1 MNQMFAIALNSYRE
15 SIRNRLFA
23 GMVFFAIVMLGVVA
37 AFSVASL
44 NEELRVM
51 KDIGLFLTSSFMVL
65 IAVFVGVNLLYKEIE
80 RKTIYTVAPK
90 PIFRFQ
96 FVLGKFLG
104 LVLTLAILMVILG
117 SALAGL
123 YVLASGTPIW
133 LGLLIGLWVVWFL
146 VDFSV
151 VAVGSRNIE
160 PNTRGELPVAF
171 DGVRRG
177 VAVLFFVGLI
187 AYALWLLPLGMI
199 KAVLL
204 LYVEALVVTSV
215 ALFFASF
222 STPIL
227 SGILALGVFAVG
239 RFSDDVASFR
249 MDVGPD
255 KTDWLGGPMQ
265 AVATICPDL
274 TIFNTTPYVVY
285 EYPIA
290 WSYVG
295 QGAVYGLT
303 YAAIALCLACVIFSR
318 RDFV

>member
-1 MNQMFAIALNSYRE
+1 
-15 SIRNRLFA
+15 
-23 GMVFFAIVMLGVVA
+23 MVFFAIVMLGVVA

-44 NEELRVM
+44 NEEVRVM

-104 LVLTLAILMVILG
+104 LALTLAILMVILG

-133 LGLLIGLWVVWFL
+133 LALLVGLWLLWFL
-146 VDFSV
+146 ADFLV
-151 VAVGSRNIE
+151 VAIGSRQIE
-160 PNTRGELPVAF
+160 PGARGELPVAF
-171 DGVRRG
+171 DRMRR
-177 VAVLFFVGLI
+177 VVSVLFFVSLI

-204 LYVEALVVTSV
+204 LYVEALIVTSV

-239 RFSDDVASFR
+239 RFSDDVAGFR
-249 MDVGPD
+249 MDVDEGQID
-255 KTDWLGGPMQ
+255 VLGGLMQ
-265 AVATICPDL
+265 GMATICPDL
-274 TIFNTTPYVVY
+274 TLYNTTPYVVY

-290 WSYVG
+290 WSYVA
-295 QGAVYGLT
+295 QSALYGVT
-303 YAAIALCLACVIFSR
+303 YAAIALSLACVIFSR

>member
-1 MNQMFAIALNSYRE
+1 MSQMLAIALNSYRE

-23 GMVFFAIVMLGVVA
+23 GMVFFAVAMLGIVA

-44 NEELRVM
+44 NEELRIM

-96 FVLGKFLG
+96 FVLGKFIG
-104 LVLTLAILMVILG
+104 LALTLAILAVILG

-123 YVLASGTPIW
+123 YALANGKPLW
-133 LGLLIGLWVVWFL
+133 LGMLLGVWVLWYLGDFL
-146 VDFSV
+146 V
-151 VAVGSRNIE
+151 VAIGSRQIE
-160 PNTRGELPVAF
+160 PGARGELPVAY
-171 DGVRRG
+171 DRMRRA
-177 VAVLFFVGLI
+177 VSVLFFLLLVG
-187 AYALWLLPLGMI
+187 YTLWLLPLGMI

-204 LYVEALVVTSV
+204 LYIEALIVTSV

-239 RFSDDVASFR
+239 RFSNDVANFR
-249 MDVGPD
+249 MQVEPGEVDLVGN
-255 KTDWLGGPMQ
+255 LMQ
-265 AVATICPDL
+265 AVATVCPDL
-274 TIFNTTPYVVY
+274 TLYNTTPFVVY
-285 EYPIA
+285 EHPIA
-290 WSYVG
+290 WSYVA
-295 QGAVYGLT
+295 QSAFYGLT
-303 YAAIALCLACVIFSR
+303 YAAIALSLACLIFSR